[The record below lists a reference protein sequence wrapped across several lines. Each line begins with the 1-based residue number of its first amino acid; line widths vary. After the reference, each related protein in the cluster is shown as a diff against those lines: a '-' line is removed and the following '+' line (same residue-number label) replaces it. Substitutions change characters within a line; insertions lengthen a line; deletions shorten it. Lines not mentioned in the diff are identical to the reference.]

1 MSICLVKKQK
11 SPLMLFAWWGIADTQ
26 TTLSA
31 AFGCRREWKGSNST
45 AAKRKQPPWVAFFLC
60 CTANL
65 DATPKSQ

>member
-31 AFGCRREWKGSNST
+31 AFAGNMTKFRMDVLGELRR
-45 AAKRKQPPWVAFFLC
+45 
-60 CTANL
+60 AN
-65 DATPKSQ
+65 D